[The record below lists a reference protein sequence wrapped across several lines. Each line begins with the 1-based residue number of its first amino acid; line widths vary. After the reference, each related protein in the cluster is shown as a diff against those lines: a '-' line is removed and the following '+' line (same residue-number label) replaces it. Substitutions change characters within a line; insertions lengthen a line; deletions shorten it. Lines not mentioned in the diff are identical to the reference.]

1 MPLDIFTVPEGLE
14 VTLFARSPMLK
25 NPTNMD
31 IDAAGRIYVT
41 TNPGVQ
47 VIAPDGKYLGII
59 PTPRPVISVAFGGPG
74 KRTLFVLARGARD
87 AGGAEVA
94 NAAQVYSTDLIAQGY
109 RGRPK

>member
-1 MPLDIFTVPEGLE
+1 
-14 VTLFARSPMLK
+14 
-25 NPTNMD
+25 
-31 IDAAGRIYVT
+31 
-41 TNPGVQ
+41 
-47 VIAPDGKYLGII
+47 VIGPDGRYLGIL